1 MKHLNS
7 GNGNLSK
14 TQNKLQKWSKKLYI
28 KTNLPDNYVD
38 ESFLTSK
45 RTNDNVIY
53 YTYWS
58 TVNYTGL
65 ILNQLSS

>member
-1 MKHLNS
+1 MRHNS
-7 GNGNLSK
+7 SGGNLFK
-14 TQNKLQKWSKKLYI
+14 TNKLQKWSKKLYI

-45 RTNDNVIY
+45 RTNDNAIY